1 MSAREVLEQARTWL
15 AAGRGVAL
23 ATVVRTWGSAPRPV
37 GSQLA
42 VSERGE
48 MVGSVSGGC
57 VEAAVVEEA
66 LAVLRGAPS
75 RVVPFRVTN
84 ERAWEVGLACGGALD
99 VFVERADPLSVTAV
113 LDALS
118 TRGEAELV
126 LEVGAGERCI
136 VRLEVPARL
145 IVVGAVH
152 IAQALARMAQLV
164 GFEVLVVDPR
174 SAFATEE
181 RFPGV
186 ALDHAWPDE
195 ALARAGLDRRSAVVA
210 LSHDPKLDDP
220 TVAAALRSE
229 AFYVGAL
236 GSKKTQAGLRARL
249 AEAGLSE
256 GELARIHGPVGLAI
270 GATTPGEIAA
280 SILAEVI
287 ACLRA
292 VAR

>member
-1 MSAREVLEQARTWL
+1 
-15 AAGRGVAL
+15 
-23 ATVVRTWGSAPRPV
+23 V

-42 VSERGE
+42 VSESGE

-75 RVVPFRVTN
+75 RVIPFRVTN

-126 LEVGAGERCI
+126 IEVGAGERYI

-152 IAQALARMAQLV
+152 IAQALARMAQLA

-186 ALDHAWPDE
+186 ELDHAWPDE
-195 ALARAGLDRRSAVVA
+195 AFARAGLDRRTAVVA

-236 GSKKTQAGLRARL
+236 GSNKTQAGLRGRL

-270 GATTPGEIAA
+270 GAKTPGEIAA

-292 VAR
+292 GAR